1 MLQSTWMCGRNAPD
15 PSLCTHD
22 FFRGLGQLVGNEANL
37 SRFGAHLVKEYG
49 VPSVDLLKRSLT
61 AVMLRDALQHCDL
74 RESYTDTIAQ
84 MLTAPGE
91 PSHKFIVP
99 RKKRPSNSG
108 GPQGGNMQKKMCSER
123 PTITVELGGPDG
135 LRNLFSKL
143 AKLEEWC
150 TVPPKPSRLSQT
162 EVNTITACFTGA
174 VLVAANGNMYADSD
188 FTAASNTFLKEHWP
202 MLNDRCGKETHLRT
216 W

>member
-1 MLQSTWMCGRNAPD
+1 MQSTWICGRTAPD
-15 PSLCTHD
+15 PTLSTHD
-22 FFRGLGQLVGNEANL
+22 FCRGLGRLVDNETTL
-37 SRFGAHLVKEYG
+37 ERLGAYLVKEYG
-49 VPSVDLLKRSLT
+49 AISVDLLKRSIT
-61 AVMLRDALQHCDL
+61 AVMMRDSLQHCGM
-74 RESYTDTIAQ
+74 RESYADMIAQ

-99 RKKRPSNSG
+99 RMKRPSDQVT
-108 GPQGGNMQKKMCSER
+108 QGGTMQKKMCSER

-143 AKLEEWC
+143 TKLEAWC

-162 EVNTITACFTGA
+162 EVNTISACFVGA
-174 VLVAANGNMYADSD
+174 VLGMAKGNMYADSD
-188 FTAASNTFLKEHWP
+188 FAAASNAFLKEHWP
-202 MLNDRCGKETHLRT
+202 LLNDRSGKENRLRT